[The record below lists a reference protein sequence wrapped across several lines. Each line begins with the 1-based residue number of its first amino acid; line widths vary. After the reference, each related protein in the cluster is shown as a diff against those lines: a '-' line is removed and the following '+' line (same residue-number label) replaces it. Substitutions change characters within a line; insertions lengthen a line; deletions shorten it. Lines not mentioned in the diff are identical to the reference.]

1 MTSLSA
7 ASRMKMEKLISGVI
21 MSLDIDDS
29 VLITHI
35 CNVIAKFCVKHDY
48 FTNFCNDS
56 GIHKVSQII
65 QKMRNSNVSFIEH
78 TKCIGLLNFYLNS
91 SIYNEESVE
100 TSESSGQTP
109 TAPVVGASSESN
121 GQTPTSPVVGAS
133 SESNGQTPQAME
145 ASDVVTSSN
154 QNQTTNS
161 SINDGIFSGNGL
173 IAITSNEAIIAILKN
188 TIQERM

>member
-7 ASRMKMEKLISGVI
+7 ASQFKMEELISGVI

-35 CNVIAKFCVKHDY
+35 CNVIAKFCEKHDY
-48 FTNFCNDS
+48 FTTFCNKS
-56 GIHKVSQII
+56 SIHKVSQSI
-65 QKMRNSNVSFIEH
+65 QRMTNSNVSFMEH

-91 SIYNEESVE
+91 SIYNEESEE
-100 TSESSGQTP
+100 TSESNGQTP
-109 TAPVVGASSESN
+109 TAPVVEAPAESN
-121 GQTPTSPVVGAS
+121 GQTS
-133 SESNGQTPQAME
+133 QTTE

-154 QNQTTNS
+154 QNQTTDS
-161 SINDGIFSGNGL
+161 LINDENFSGNGI

-188 TIQERM
+188 AIQERM

>member
-7 ASRMKMEKLISGVI
+7 ASQFKMEELISGVI

-35 CNVIAKFCVKHDY
+35 CNVIAKFCEKHDY
-48 FTNFCNDS
+48 FTTFCNKS
-56 GIHKVSQII
+56 GIHKVSQSI
-65 QKMRNSNVSFIEH
+65 QRMTNSNVSFMEH

-91 SIYNEESVE
+91 SIYNEESEE
-100 TSESSGQTP
+100 TSESNGQTPQAPVVGAPAESNGQTP
-109 TAPVVGASSESN
+109 TAPVVGAPAETN
-121 GQTPTSPVVGAS
+121 GQTS
-133 SESNGQTPQAME
+133 QTTE

-154 QNQTTNS
+154 QNQTTDS
-161 SINDGIFSGNGL
+161 LINDENFSGNGI

-188 TIQERM
+188 AIQERM